1 MGEVVRVL
9 ETMATVDEE
18 DRLILDER
26 LPLQA
31 KARVRVLIF
40 IPEEEDIPEDEWLQ
54 AASKNPVFSFLE
66 EPKEDIYSLADG
78 RPFHDAR

>member
-1 MGEVVRVL
+1 MDRVMRVL
-9 ETMATVDEE
+9 ETTATVDEE
-18 DRLILDER
+18 RKLVLDEK
-26 LPLQA
+26 LPLRE

-66 EPKEDIYSLADG
+66 EPEEDIYSLADG

>member
-1 MGEVVRVL
+1 MGEVAKVL
-9 ETMATVDEE
+9 ETMATVDKE

-66 EPKEDIYSLADG
+66 DPEEDIYSLADG

>member
-66 EPKEDIYSLADG
+66 EPEEDIYSLADG

>member
-40 IPEEEDIPEDEWLQ
+40 IPEEEDIPEDQWLQ

-66 EPKEDIYSLADG
+66 EPEEDIYSLADG